1 MSVSLVP
8 ACVPCAAVAYAVDAV
23 TAADPRPRVDLA
35 AAASASST
43 SVRPKALTADES
55 SFPVI
60 PATTR
65 ASARALV

>member
-23 TAADPRPRVDLA
+23 TAADPRPRVVLA

-43 SVRPKALTADES
+43 RVAPYALTEDA
-55 SFPVI
+55 
-60 PATTR
+60 ATN
-65 ASARALV
+65 VPDH